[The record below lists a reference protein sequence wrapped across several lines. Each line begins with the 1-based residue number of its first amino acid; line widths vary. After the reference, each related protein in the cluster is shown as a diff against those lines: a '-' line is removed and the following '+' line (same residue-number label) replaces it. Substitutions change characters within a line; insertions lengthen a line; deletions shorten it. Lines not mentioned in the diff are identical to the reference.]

1 MHIRY
6 DDITYISIVVAI
18 TDAKAAEVAIVTIAV
33 ANDVQIAH
41 RGQRR
46 ERDGSGNRSRLRDAG
61 RGRRRDGSAGHRDV
75 VGVVAVVPIGHGQA
89 VAARNDLV
97 GGALEADEAGGAFC
111 SSVRGQWWTAKRE
124 ILTNGDEMCC

>member
-18 TDAKAAEVAIVTIAV
+18 TDAKATEVAIVTIAV

-41 RGQRR
+41 RGQCR

-75 VGVVAVVPIGHGQA
+75 VGVVAVVPVGHGQA
-89 VAARNDLV
+89 VAARNELV
-97 GGALEADEAGGAFC
+97 GGALEADVAGGAFC

-124 ILTNGDEMCC
+124 ILTNDDEMCC

>member
-1 MHIRY
+1 MQIRY

-18 TDAKAAEVAIVTIAV
+18 TDAEAAEVAIITVAV
-33 ANDVQIAH
+33 ANDVQSAN

-46 ERDGSGNRSRLRDAG
+46 ERDGSCDRSRLRDAG
-61 RGRRRDGSAGHRDV
+61 RGRRRDGSADV
-75 VGVVAVVPIGHGQA
+75 VGSVAVVPIGHGQA

-111 SSVRGQWWTAKRE
+111 SSVRCDG
-124 ILTNGDEMCC
+124 ILTNDDEM

>member
-1 MHIRY
+1 MQIRY

-18 TDAKAAEVAIVTIAV
+18 TDAEAAEVAIITVAV
-33 ANDVQIAH
+33 ANDVQSAH

-46 ERDGSGNRSRLRDAG
+46 ERDGSCDRSRLRDAG
-61 RGRRRDGSAGHRDV
+61 RGRRRDGSAVHRDV
-75 VGVVAVVPIGHGQA
+75 VGIVAVVPIGHGQA

-111 SSVRGQWWTAKRE
+111 SSVRCDGRQRGIFRRMMMRCK
-124 ILTNGDEMCC
+124 